1 MPVTLQMHNQKILIL
16 DDEQIVIDA
25 IKKHLKVYGYTI
37 YEAKNG
43 IDGIKL
49 FHEINPILI
58 ILDLKMPVMDGVEF
72 LQKINLTPTDPYSVI
87 VLTGHGSDEDMERC
101 FELGVSAFLH
111 KPFNL
116 YELKGLVKNSIALKH
131 VEKDLKRQL
140 HARNKMEEELWKY
153 RYMLEDLVEKRTSQL
168 KVTNEKLHVEIN
180 ERLKAEE
187 RLKQSLRE
195 KEVLLREVH
204 HRVKNNLQIVSSLLD
219 LQTRYIDN
227 DASLEMFRD
236 SQRRLKAMA
245 LIHEKLYQSDNMER
259 IEFGKYV
266 ENLLNHLYASYC
278 LNTDRISLKTDIDEC
293 YIGIDTAVPCGLIIN
308 EIVSNS
314 LKHAFPSDAQ
324 GDINVALKL
333 QQDATF
339 TLAISDTGIGISP
352 DMDLQNAQT
361 LGLRLVNALVLDQL
375 EGSIQCNTN
384 PGTTFRITFGELKYS
399 KRG

>member
-1 MPVTLQMHNQKILIL
+1 MHNQKILIL

-25 IKKHLKVYGYTI
+25 IKKHLRTYGYTI
-37 YEAKNG
+37 HEAKNG

-49 FHEINPILI
+49 FHEVNPVLI

-72 LQKINLTPTDPYSVI
+72 LQKINLAPTDPYSVI

-140 HARNKMEEELWKY
+140 DARNKMEGELWKY
-153 RYMLEDLVEKRTSQL
+153 RYMLEDLVEKRTLQL
-168 KVTNEKLHVEIN
+168 KTTNDKLHVEIN
-180 ERLKAEE
+180 ERLKTEE

-219 LQTRYIDN
+219 LQARYITN
-227 DASLEMFRD
+227 EESLEMFRD

-245 LIHEKLYQSDNMER
+245 LIHEKLYQADNVER
-259 IEFGKYV
+259 IDFRKYV

-278 LNTDRISLKTDIDEC
+278 LNTDRISMNANIDEC
-293 YIGIDTAVPCGLIIN
+293 YIGLDTAVPCGLIIN

-314 LKHAFPSDAQ
+314 LKHAFTADVRGS
-324 GDINVALKL
+324 INVELKVQPGNAFVL
-333 QQDATF
+333 T
-339 TLAISDTGIGISP
+339 IGDTGSGIAP
-352 DMDLQNAQT
+352 GIEIKDAQT
-361 LGLRLVNALVLDQL
+361 LGLRLVNALVTDQL
-375 EGSIQCNTN
+375 EGSIQCETN
-384 PGTTFRITFGELKYS
+384 PGTTFKISFGEMKYS
-399 KRG
+399 RKA